1 MELWVKTDG
10 REGKVCNGSI
20 QIKLASN
27 PIVFE
32 HKYGK
37 KYLMIKEQFLNLDLF
52 IPVYYYFVHEKVKYN
67 DFCDSPCI

>member
-37 KYLMIKEQFLNLDLF
+37 KYLMINDQAVSKSRF
-52 IPVYYYFVHEKVKYN
+52 ICTRVLLLCPGKSK
-67 DFCDSPCI
+67 IQWLL